1 MSVLEAFKVDGSDA
15 PELLPDDPDLLYIK
29 GDAFV
34 ISRGR
39 DGSVKST
46 YGNKDWDLSTLNPSG
61 ERAIF
66 RFTSWLDNDANTSDL
81 TTQITGQMKQIMFAR
96 LFCYTKAKRV
106 PSSFKMAPLNLLAK
120 LAYSK
125 RTTIFNLLIDHKY
138 HSLIVSNYS
147 NTARDTQRHLL
158 RLIDEIAVFTSESK
172 LNDLHQTRATP
183 MFELLHVLA
192 SVEVRLEDIDYEL
205 SQTPIIPSRIYAEF
219 ISYLSS
225 ELDEVKKI
233 SKKIVRLYEAR
244 HSFEHPK
251 GYEAFGR
258 PPSKV
263 KGIKG
268 ATLWSDEIEKIGL
281 HRSFDRL
288 GIEHWESLRLYLL
301 RKAWV
306 CRYWIMLFTGMRRGE
321 MLKLPF
327 NCLTKLN
334 TKSGK
339 SFIIRGY
346 THKTLGSGQLISA
359 EWISGPIIEKAIT
372 VAKAIAQV
380 NGFINGFDM
389 SEKDVGMYPLFP
401 AFKINNDNSDSST
414 WTYPSAPLQTW
425 TKHPYHKSIDAIVVT
440 QEDIEELNKF
450 MAFRD
455 WEGSDSIKLGEHW
468 PIAPHQCRR
477 SLAVYAARSG
487 NVSLG
492 VLKHQFKHLTREMTL
507 YYQNRSAWA
516 VSILNSEDEALEDVA
531 GLIKTIELERKL
543 SEFLLFENEVM
554 NSSDRFWGGEGNR
567 IDSAN
572 QKGAPLVIV
581 ENRESTLERFKQG
594 HMTYKEGPL
603 GGCTNPEP
611 CDRISLTVIDSCVTC
626 TWAINN
632 SETINKLVS
641 ALNRLQ
647 RQLNLFPRGS
657 LFHNQLRDEEKKLM
671 KTIDIYSQGIEYDA

>member
-1 MSVLEAFKVDGSDA
+1 MSVLEAFKVDGSYV
-15 PELLPDDPDLLYIK
+15 PELLPDDPELLSIK
-29 GDAFV
+29 GDVFV

-46 YGNKDWDLSTLNPSG
+46 YGSKSWDLSTLNPSG

-66 RFTSWLDNDANTSDL
+66 RFTSWLDDNANTNDL

-106 PSSFKMAPLNLLAK
+106 PNSFKMAPLNLLAK
-120 LAYSK
+120 LAHSK
-125 RTTIFNLLIDHKY
+125 RTTIFNLLIEDKY
-138 HSLIVSNYS
+138 HSLIVNNYS
-147 NTARDTQRHLL
+147 NAAKDTQRHLL

-183 MFELLHVLA
+183 IFELLHALA
-192 SVEVRLEDIDYEL
+192 SVEVSIEDIDYEL

-219 ISYLSS
+219 ISSLSG
-225 ELDEVKKI
+225 ELDEAKKI
-233 SKKIVRLYEAR
+233 ATKIVHLYEAR
-244 HSFEHPK
+244 HSFEHSK

-268 ATLWSDEIEKIGL
+268 ATLWSEEIKKFGL
-281 HRSFDRL
+281 QRNFNRL
-288 GIEHWESLRLYLL
+288 GIDNWESLRLYLL

-327 NCLTKLN
+327 NCLQTAI

-339 SFIIRGY
+339 TVTIKGY
-346 THKTLGSGQLISA
+346 THKTLGTGQLIPA
-359 EWISGPIIEKAIT
+359 EWISGPIIEKAII

-380 NGFINGFDM
+380 NGFINSFDM
-389 SEKDVGMYPLFP
+389 SEKNIGMYPLFP
-401 AFKINNDNSDSST
+401 AFKITDDNNDSST

-425 TKHPYHKSIDAIVVT
+425 TKHPYHKSIDGIVVT

-477 SLAVYAARSG
+477 SLAVYAARSKD
-487 NVSLG
+487 VSLG
-492 VLKHQFKHLTREMTL
+492 VLKHQFKHLTKEMTL

-516 VSILNSEDEALEDVA
+516 VNIINSEDEGLEDVA
-531 GLIKTIELERKL
+531 GLIRAIELERKL
-543 SEFLLFENEVM
+543 SEFLLFEKEVM
-554 NSSDRFWGGEGNR
+554 NSSDRLWGGEGNR
-567 IDSAN
+567 IYSA
-572 QKGAPLVIV
+572 KKRGIPLVIV
-581 ENRESTLERFKQG
+581 EDRESTLERFKQG
-594 HMTYKEGPL
+594 QMTYKEGPL

-611 CDRISLTVIDSCVTC
+611 CDKISLTVIDSCVPC

-647 RQLNLFPRGS
+647 RQLSLFPKGS
-657 LFHNQLRDEEKKLM
+657 LFFKQLKDEEKKLM
-671 KTIDIYSQGIEYDA
+671 KTIDTYSEAIKYDK